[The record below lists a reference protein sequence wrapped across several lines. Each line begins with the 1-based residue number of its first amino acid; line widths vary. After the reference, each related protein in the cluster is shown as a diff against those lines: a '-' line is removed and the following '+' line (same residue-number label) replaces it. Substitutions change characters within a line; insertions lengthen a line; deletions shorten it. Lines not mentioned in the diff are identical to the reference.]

1 MASSTQLSLLRI
13 FEKSILLGAFLSLYI
28 TAVSASCYAPNGT
41 VMLAENQPCNN
52 VGGSY
57 SMCCATNRTSD
68 ADMCQQDGLCY
79 NPNGDYYWREGCT
92 DPTWTSEACSL
103 LCRSGPVNPN
113 DPSIGDYSMGSAPLT
128 ICDDESICCGYQ
140 NFTDCCNKN
149 LGTRIN
155 ANGQPISGSSSSIS
169 YSTTTNANG
178 QPTSSSSS
186 SISHGTITSSPGSTS
201 PQTPLRSQSSSEG
214 LSTGAKVGIGIGIP
228 AALLLGAVAGFFI
241 LQRRRGDRSSG
252 LGGRGSEGVIP
263 SGSEHY
269 PQVTGTSEVSGDHV
283 FLNSS
288 AAYPQ
293 GLGINRFPIGG
304 VQAQGQGHPR
314 LVQSYSVHPRNEL
327 LGDCARPGELE

>member
-1 MASSTQLSLLRI
+1 MSVDHTACVAPRIALLMPICASKTGCAIIPTAITTGGRVVRIRRGHLKHVPCYVGLVVCHQSAIYLFCIISLTYVLSVRSKGLQ
-13 FEKSILLGAFLSLYI
+13 KGFL
-28 TAVSASCYAPNGT
+28 A
-41 VMLAENQPCNN
+41 
-52 VGGSY
+52 
-57 SMCCATNRTSD
+57 
-68 ADMCQQDGLCY
+68 
-79 NPNGDYYWREGCT
+79 
-92 DPTWTSEACSL
+92 
-103 LCRSGPVNPN
+103 VNPN
-113 DPSIGDYSMGSAPLT
+113 DPSMGDYSMGSALLT

-155 ANGQPISGSSSSIS
+155 ADGQPISGSSSSIS

-201 PQTPLRSQSSSEG
+201 PQNPLTSQSSSEG

-269 PQVTGTSEVSGDHV
+269 PQVTGTSEVSGDHI